1 MSYQTTTNR
10 LNAYRQARVKTASQ
24 GQMIIMLYDEAL
36 KQIDLAATLLE
47 EETKQLDRV
56 HNAIVTAQSCI
67 TELTVGL
74 DFEKGG
80 ELAENLYGLYRFFNR
95 QLMDANLKKEVQPL
109 RSVRKMLHEL
119 RQSWHK
125 ITQHH
130 GASQAQDGSPRTQ
143 KGINFAG

>member
-10 LNAYRQARVKTASQ
+10 LNAYRQTRVKTASQ
-24 GQMIIMLYDEAL
+24 GQMIIMLYDETL
-36 KQIDLAATLLE
+36 KQIDLAASLLE
-47 EETKQLDRV
+47 EQSKQLDRV
-56 HNAIVTAQSCI
+56 HNAIVIAQSCI

-109 RSVRKMLHEL
+109 RSVRKMIFEL

-125 ITQHH
+125 IMQQQGTMDAHTES
-130 GASQAQDGSPRTQ
+130 GPSR